1 MARIGSL
8 GASLRSAWAQNNP
21 INLAWPVL
29 SAHHQLLRELPK
41 FLAQWE
47 ELKSVGLY
55 LRKPRAQWALHGVRG
70 DLNL

>member
-29 SAHHQLLRELPK
+29 SAPPPT
-41 FLAQWE
+41 AQGAPRIP
-47 ELKSVGLY
+47 SPVGGAEISWVI
-55 LRKPRAQWALHGVRG
+55 PQET
-70 DLNL
+70 